1 MPKKLKYSKK
11 IKQTVNEFI
20 ENVTIDDPE
29 KGEKLLETIDT
40 FYSKINKEYMKE
52 LICMVDMIALG
63 ENLDANMLREKYL
76 QIKKPDIPEPDDTSI
91 ILDKIIIDGMVYYCE
106 QKEDGNVYNSSS
118 IIVGTKENNIIK
130 IHTINA

>member
-76 QIKKPDIPEPDDTSI
+76 QIKKPDIVEPDDTSI

-130 IHTINA
+130 IHTTNA